1 MTMCLLIPNVV
12 HNLNHVLLKKKKKK
26 VISMWLSLS
35 EATQCPR
42 SHGLIGLQNMITLE
56 QHLEPIE
63 TYWWMIK

>member
-1 MTMCLLIPNVV
+1 
-12 HNLNHVLLKKKKKK
+12 
-26 VISMWLSLS
+26 MWLSLS

-63 TYWWMIK
+63 TYWWMSK